1 MPYFYILSNNF
12 LIKIHVSKLKSVMP
26 FYLKGLTLF
35 SICSFKIVPR
45 CHSPPFL
52 NLSQKNKFKIMEDN
66 EMSFYVTIINSQGK
80 EIKVKVSVEI
90 FELFKEEQKEIARLR
105 KEKERHASD
114 EDVESDIAGYLH
126 SLRTESLEER
136 AMQRQELKSAV
147 DVIKSCTSVQ
157 QRRFYLNRIL
167 GYSFTEI
174 ARKEHCSEGAVRF
187 SVKEVINKLEKIR
200 K

>member
-1 MPYFYILSNNF
+1 MFIQDAMTFYEKVIASFFIWVVEPF
-12 LIKIHVSKLKSVMP
+12 L
-26 FYLKGLTLF
+26 
-35 SICSFKIVPR
+35 CCR
-45 CHSPPFL
+45 SPPIL

-174 ARKEHCSEGAVRF
+174 AKKEHCSEGAVRF